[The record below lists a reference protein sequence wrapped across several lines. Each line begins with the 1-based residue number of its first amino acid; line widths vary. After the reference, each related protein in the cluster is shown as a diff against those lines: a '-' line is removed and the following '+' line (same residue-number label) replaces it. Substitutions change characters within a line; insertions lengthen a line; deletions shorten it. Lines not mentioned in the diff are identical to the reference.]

1 VFCRVNADSGKVFI
15 NTGRASGQEGPA
27 PLQYLCGAFRVIGPS
42 WKMLN
47 QPPVSPLT
55 LAMTENY

>member
-1 VFCRVNADSGKVFI
+1 MGGSRGVE
-15 NTGRASGQEGPA
+15 EGHGPRKWGA
-27 PLQYLCGAFRVIGPS
+27 GGACPPLQYLWGAIHVIGPS

-55 LAMTENY
+55 FATTENN